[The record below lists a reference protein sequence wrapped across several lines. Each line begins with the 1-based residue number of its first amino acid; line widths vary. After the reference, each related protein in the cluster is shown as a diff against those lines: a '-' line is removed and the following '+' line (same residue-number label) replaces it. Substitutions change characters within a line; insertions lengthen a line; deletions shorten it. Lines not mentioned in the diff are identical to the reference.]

1 MDKSIQDKIQKRINA
16 NRIVGLMRFR
26 DSFGSAKDKH
36 SWNLCGH
43 PMYYWKMKA
52 ALETKHLEKII
63 VWTDNKE
70 AQGMAGKWS
79 DKFIVIR
86 GNKDEFKD
94 PRVKRLDNLKTPESI
109 IPRARVFFDLADPL
123 HVTPEVIKQ
132 IGFKPTLSVLLC
144 VNTPLETAES
154 IDKLI
159 EKYFEDD
166 NAEEA
171 HLVYQGNPFVLIHN
185 PRHPQYLLAV
195 NDWQTQAGRQN
206 LPIMYC
212 PSGTVILSYPW
223 TRLRRKVFVEIPEAE
238 GKEIHTK
245 DDLEFAEFYMKKR
258 LEKNKN
264 V

>member
-1 MDKSIQDKIQKRINA
+1 MKESVQDKIRKRIKA

-26 DSFGSAKDKH
+26 DSFGSAKGKH

-52 ALETKHLEKII
+52 ALETKHLEKVI

-70 AQGMAGKWS
+70 AQEMAEKWS

-86 GNKDEFKD
+86 GIKDEFKD
-94 PRVKRLDNLKTPESI
+94 PIVKHLDNFKTPESM
-109 IPRARVFFDLADPL
+109 IPRARVFYDLANDL
-123 HVTPEVIKQ
+123 HVTPEVKEQ

-144 VNTPLETAES
+144 VCSPLEIAES

-159 EKYFEDD
+159 EKYYEDD

-171 HLVYQGNPFVLIHN
+171 HLVYQGSPFILIPK
-185 PRHPQYLLAV
+185 PRHPQYLLAL

-206 LPIMYC
+206 LPTIYC
-212 PSGTVILSYPW
+212 PSGTVIFSYTW
-223 TRLRRKVFVEIPEAE
+223 TRFRRKVYVVIPESE
-238 GKEIHTK
+238 GKEIHNEE
-245 DDLEFAEFYMKKR
+245 DLEFAEYYLRKR
-258 LEKNKN
+258 LERNKN